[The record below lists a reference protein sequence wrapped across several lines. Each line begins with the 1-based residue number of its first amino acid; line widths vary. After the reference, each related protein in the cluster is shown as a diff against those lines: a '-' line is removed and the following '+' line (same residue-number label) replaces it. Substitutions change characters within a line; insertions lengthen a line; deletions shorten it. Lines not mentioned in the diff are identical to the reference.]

1 MVVYLEL
8 LPHGGNGVWIQSALG
23 PVAGQGDKLKITAKI
38 GLMMLVI
45 DGG

>member
-23 PVAGQGDKLKITAKI
+23 PVAGQGDRLKITAKI
-38 GLMMLVI
+38 RLMMLVV